1 MKTRQIPDNI
11 YDIIIIGGG
20 PAGFTAGQ
28 YAARAVM
35 NVLLIGGSSTFSQVT
50 VTDLVEN
57 YPGIPEPVNGIE
69 LHNKFK
75 EQATRFGLEI
85 TSEDVTSITKKQLGG
100 INVWQV
106 KTNGNTRHSL
116 SVIIATGASWSKLDI
131 PGEETFIGRGVSY
144 CATCD
149 GPFYKNRDVVVVGG
163 GDVAV
168 EEAIYL
174 TKFAR
179 KVTIIHRRDRLRAA
193 GILRKRAL
201 ANDRIYFAYNSVPE
215 EVLGNDF
222 VTGVR
227 IRNVKKPDDYR
238 VIKTE
243 GVFVF
248 IGLVPSTNIVRG
260 LVDLDNSGYI
270 ITDRDMKTSGSGI
283 FACGDCIKKLFRQ
296 IVTAC
301 GDGATAAFSAQLYVE
316 ELKGETYGDFGYQP

>member
-1 MKTRQIPDNI
+1 MKTKQIPDNV

-28 YAARAVM
+28 YAARAVLK
-35 NVLLIGGSSTFSQVT
+35 VLLIGGSTTFSQVT

-57 YPGIPEPVNGIE
+57 YPGIPEPVNGVE
-69 LHNKFK
+69 LHNRFK
-75 EQATRFGLEI
+75 EQATKFGLEI
-85 TSEDVTSITKKQLGG
+85 TSEDVTSITKKQLAGM
-100 INVWQV
+100 NCWEV
-106 KTNGNTRHSL
+106 KTNSNTYHSL
-116 SVIIATGASWSKLDI
+116 SIIIATGASWSKLDI
-131 PGEETFIGRGVSY
+131 PGEEAFIGRGVSY

-149 GPFYKNRDVVVVGG
+149 GPFYKDRDVVVVGG
-163 GDVAV
+163 GDAAV

-201 ANDRIYFAYNSVPE
+201 ATDRIDFAYNSVPE

-227 IRNVKKPDDYR
+227 IRNVKKPDNYR

-248 IGLVPSTNIVRG
+248 IGLVPSTNIVQG
-260 LVDLDNSGYI
+260 LVDLDNKGYI
-270 ITDRDMKTSGSGI
+270 LTDKNMKTSEKGI
-283 FACGDCIKKLFRQ
+283 FACGDCIEKIFRQ

-316 ELKGETYGDFGYQP
+316 ELKGETYGDFSSG